1 LVRDEDSAS
10 ARIAAKRYPASNLWP
25 NWQQSL
31 LLTAAIGE
39 DNTAAEAFCR
49 WRGTIDIEADF
60 DRSSYRLLPLVYDHM
75 HRLGITDSL
84 MGRLKGVYRM
94 SWYENQILFDK
105 VRPLVSNFEQRGITT
120 LVLKGVALAL
130 SYYRNATVR
139 PIVNIDIA
147 VSPRQVRHSIAAI
160 EAFGWQPNISPS
172 DEDFKYRHSM
182 RFTDCNGLELALHWH
197 FLYEAYNDEADAFF
211 WSSAI
216 PLDFGGV
223 PTLQLSAMAMLVHV
237 ILHGIRW
244 DVEPPRQWIPDALS
258 ILRHDAGRLD
268 WERMIA
274 FAQAQRLTYRL
285 SLGLGYLAEQHNA
298 PVPREVLMRLRQ
310 IGTSLLERI
319 ENTVALHDPQRFYTS
334 LFGKQ
339 WVIFVD
345 FCRCT
350 TATGPIQFVVGL
362 SHYIRYR
369 WGLVRRKELIAAILR
384 GLTRR
389 IGKIWL

>member
-1 LVRDEDSAS
+1 
-10 ARIAAKRYPASNLWP
+10 LWP

-39 DNTAAEAFCR
+39 DKTAAEAFCR
-49 WRGTIDIEADF
+49 WRGIIDIEADF
-60 DRSSYRLLPLVYDHM
+60 DRGSYRLLPLVYDRM
-75 HRLGITDSL
+75 RRLEVRDPL

-105 VRPLVSNFEQRGITT
+105 VRPLVSNLKQRGITT
-120 LVLKGVALAL
+120 LVLNGVALVL
-130 SYYRNATVR
+130 SYYRNAAVR

-160 EAFGWQPNISPS
+160 EAFGWQPNANPS
-172 DEDFKYRHSM
+172 DDDFKYRHFM

-197 FLYEAYNDEADAFF
+197 FLYEACNDEADAFF

-223 PTLQLSAMAMLVHV
+223 PTLQLSATAMLVQV

-244 DVEPPRQWIPDALS
+244 NVEPPRQWIPDALS
-258 ILRHDAGRLD
+258 ILRHEGGRLD
-268 WERMIA
+268 WERMMA

-285 SLGLGYLAEQHNA
+285 RLGLGYLAERHNA
-298 PVPREVLMRLRQ
+298 PVPREVLTRLQR
-310 IGTSLLERI
+310 IGRSLLERI
-319 ENTVALHDPQRFYTS
+319 ESTVALHDCRRFS
-334 LFGKQ
+334 ANPFGKQ

-369 WGLVRRKELIAAILR
+369 WGLARRKELIAAIVR
-384 GLTRR
+384 RLTRR

>member
-1 LVRDEDSAS
+1 LVRDEDSANV
-10 ARIAAKRYPASNLWP
+10 RIAAKRYPASNLWP

-39 DNTAAEAFCR
+39 DKTAAEAFCR

-60 DRSSYRLLPLVYDHM
+60 DRGSYRLLPLVYDNM

-84 MGRLKGVYRM
+84 MGRLKGAYRM

-105 VRPLVSNFEQRGITT
+105 LRPLVSNLEERGIAT
-120 LVLKGVALAL
+120 LVLKGVALVL
-130 SYYRNATVR
+130 SYYRNAAVR

-160 EAFGWQPNISPS
+160 EGFGWQSNAIPS
-172 DEDFKYRHSM
+172 EEDIKYRHSM

-197 FLYEAYNDEADAFF
+197 FLYEACSDEADKFF

-216 PLDFGGV
+216 PLDVSGV
-223 PTLQLSAMAMLVHV
+223 PSLQLSPTAMLVHV

-258 ILRHDAGRLD
+258 ILRHEGGRLD
-268 WERMIA
+268 WERMRA

-285 SLGLGYLAEQHNA
+285 GLGLGYLAEQHNA
-298 PVPREVLMRLRQ
+298 PVPREILMRLRQ
-310 IGTSLLERI
+310 NGTSLLERI

-334 LFGKQ
+334 PFGKQ

-350 TATGPIQFVVGL
+350 TATGPIQFIVNL
-362 SHYIRYR
+362 SHYFRYR
-369 WGLVRRKELIAAILR
+369 WGLARRKELIAAILR

-389 IGKIWL
+389 IGKIRL